1 MANNAGL
8 KEIEAASLFGDAS
21 PEELL
26 EAAARK
32 IAARRVEEARANLPA
47 LEEAANQAS
56 VELTLAEEALKDART
71 RLANAR
77 AAYAQAERA
86 LKAAQVEVDDLVP
99 DILARMKNEGPAKP
113 ARAARSGNG
122 SGNGSKAAARAA
134 TLWECEDHPVRPQD
148 LSHFA
153 FVHLHKFGG
162 TLLREMYGEPDG
174 HALEVTDP
182 AGTVHHV
189 RAVRAE

>member
-1 MANNAGL
+1 MANSANL
-8 KEIEAASLFGDAS
+8 KEVEAAALFGDAS

-113 ARAARSGNG
+113 A
-122 SGNGSKAAARAA
+122 KAARAGTGSRA
-134 TLWECEDHPVRPQD
+134 AAKASVLWECEDHPVRPQD
-148 LSHFA
+148 LSHSPSSISTSSA
-153 FVHLHKFGG
+153 GPCFGRCTANRTG
-162 TLLREMYGEPDG
+162 TPWR
-174 HALEVTDP
+174 
-182 AGTVHHV
+182 
-189 RAVRAE
+189 